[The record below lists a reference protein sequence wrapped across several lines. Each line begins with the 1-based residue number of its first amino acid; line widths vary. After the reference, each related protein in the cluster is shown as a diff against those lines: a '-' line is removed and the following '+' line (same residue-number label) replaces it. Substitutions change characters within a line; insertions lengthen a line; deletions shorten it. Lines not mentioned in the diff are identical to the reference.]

1 MKKSILL
8 LALPFLFY
16 ACSSS
21 VDVANMS
28 EEERLAYAMSLYNDE
43 EYLDA
48 LTEFQGIL
56 LQFPGSQSVDDAQ
69 YYLGLTHFK
78 RGEYILSAYEFSK
91 LIKDMPASDFVP
103 EAQYMLAESYYQLS
117 PSFHLDQRYTKKG
130 IEEFQAFIDFF
141 PSNERVPEA
150 EAKIK
155 EMNNKLAKKLYE
167 AARIYEKMEYNVSA
181 VEYYQEIENVYHDTQ
196 FAPMASYRKIKVL
209 LLDEK
214 KKEAAKEAA
223 LFLARYPNDPNAAEV
238 KSIEQTL
245 GGA

>member
-78 RGEYILSAYEFSK
+78 RSEYILSAYEFSK

-117 PSFHLDQRYTKKG
+117 PSYHLDQRYTKKG

-167 AARIYEKMEYNVSA
+167 AARIYEKMEYNAAA

-245 GGA
+245 GGV